1 MKKSR
6 WFYERPYTA
15 HNEAIPEKEGMHYV
29 IGVLK
34 GLNYWRK
41 YEMSL
46 WKAWGVA
53 LIALL
58 PILLL
63 GYIEESTRSITG
75 IVTVGVTITVI
86 YLYLFCFTV
95 LWFNAVLSTIDR
107 LEGWLF
113 ATEKRK
119 NIFIVLFLIGMIASI
134 TTFPSEILAGI
145 KHIWSIPMYRY
156 GFYVIF
162 GFSGFNF
169 ILSFLLA
176 LLEWRRGKN
185 K

>member
-53 LIALL
+53 LISLL
-58 PILLL
+58 PMLLL
-63 GYIEESTRSITG
+63 GYIEELTWSAGG
-75 IVTVGVTITVI
+75 IVTITCEIIVVI
-86 YLYLFCFTV
+86 NLLAFFV
-95 LWFNAVLSTIDR
+95 LWINAVFTTIDR

>member
-6 WFYERPYTA
+6 WFYERPYIA
-15 HNEAIPEKEGMHYV
+15 RGEAVPEKEGRRYA

-53 LIALL
+53 LISLL
-58 PILLL
+58 PMLLL
-63 GYIEESTRSITG
+63 GYIEELTWSAGG
-75 IVTVGVTITVI
+75 IVTITCEIIVVI
-86 YLYLFCFTV
+86 NLLAFFV
-95 LWFNAVLSTIDR
+95 LWINAVFTTIDR

-119 NIFIVLFLIGMIASI
+119 NIFIVLFLIGMIAFI
-134 TTFPSEILAGI
+134 AIYPAEILTEV
-145 KHIWSIPMYRY
+145 KHMWAIPIYRY
-156 GFYVIF
+156 SFYIVF
-162 GFSGFNF
+162 GLVGFNIIISF
-169 ILSFLLA
+169 ILA
-176 LLEWRRGKN
+176 LLVRWRGKL